1 MQRVRFLTYRLNYFL
16 KGHSIMSNVKIL
28 NGTSLPNIPW
38 QDKPEGCKDVVWRYN
53 ANPVI
58 PRDLIPMANSIF
70 NSAVVPFE
78 CGDYKFAGV
87 FRVDDKQRNM
97 ELHAGFSKDGINWE
111 IDENRIHWIN
121 DDPETASANPWQYG
135 YDPRVVWIEDRFWI
149 TWCNAYGWKPTIG
162 VGWTKDFKE
171 FHQIE
176 NAFLPFNRNGVL
188 FPRKIGGKYV
198 MFSRPSD
205 SGHTPFGDMYISQ
218 SHDMTYWGEHRHVMA
233 PNKGWESLKIGAGP
247 IPIETSEGW
256 LCFYHGVLQSC
267 NGYVYSF
274 GACILD
280 IDKPWIVKYRCAEY
294 LLNPRELYE
303 CVGDVPNVA
312 FPCAT
317 LCDADTGRITIY
329 YGCAD
334 TCVSMAF
341 CNVDEVVEYVKNHSS
356 V

>member
-1 MQRVRFLTYRLNYFL
+1 
-16 KGHSIMSNVKIL
+16 
-28 NGTSLPNIPW
+28 
-38 QDKPEGCKDVVWRYN
+38 
-53 ANPVI
+53 
-58 PRDLIPMANSIF
+58 
-70 NSAVVPFE
+70 
-78 CGDYKFAGV
+78 
-87 FRVDDKQRNM
+87 
-97 ELHAGFSKDGINWE
+97 
-111 IDENRIHWIN
+111 
-121 DDPETASANPWQYG
+121 
-135 YDPRVVWIEDRFWI
+135 
-149 TWCNAYGWKPTIG
+149 
-162 VGWTKDFKE
+162 
-171 FHQIE
+171 
-176 NAFLPFNRNGVL
+176 
-188 FPRKIGGKYV
+188 

-233 PNKGWESLKIGAGP
+233 PSKGWESLKIGAGP

-280 IDKPWIVKYRCAEY
+280 IDKPWKVKYRCSEY

-312 FPCAT
+312 FPCAA
-317 LCDADTGRITIY
+317 LCDADTGRIAIY

-341 CNVDEVVEYVKNHSS
+341 CNVDEVVDYVKSHSS
-356 V
+356 I